1 MLANI
6 KFKAIEDLKNL
17 RANEGEEMDETI
29 EQMRLEHSE
38 RIRLMKEMCLQAN
51 EEAMFADGLDGSI
64 LGIDTK
70 GRVVYSVNKIVE
82 TFIERDGMTEEEARE
97 FFDFNVDGAYI
108 GEYTPI
114 YIYEE

>member
-17 RANEGEEMDETI
+17 RANEGEEMNDIME
-29 EQMRLEHSE
+29 ELKLNHAE

-51 EEAMFADGLDGSI
+51 EEAMFADGLDESI

-82 TFIERDGMTEEEARE
+82 TFMERDGMTNEEAIE
-97 FFDFNVDGAYI
+97 FFDFNVDGAYV

>member
-1 MLANI
+1 MVPTTLLNVLDQ
-6 KFKAIEDLKNL
+6 KPFLKEISNL
-17 RANEGEEMDETI
+17 YEKNG
-29 EQMRLEHSE
+29 
-38 RIRLMKEMCLQAN
+38 LQIYLVGGAVR
-51 EEAMFADGLDGSI
+51 DGI

-82 TFIERDGMTEEEARE
+82 TFMERDGMTDEEAIE
-97 FFDFNVDGAYI
+97 FFDFNVDGAHV

>member
-51 EEAMFADGLDGSI
+51 EEAMFADGLDESI

-82 TFIERDGMTEEEARE
+82 TFMERDGMTNEEAIE
-97 FFDFNVDGAYI
+97 FFDFNVDGAHV